1 MIEFIAENT
10 TRKIDSLGRIG
21 VPKGIRNRMR
31 LDVNQEMEFYTLR
44 AEDGR
49 EFVAFCPVE
58 SERNDEEKYIMV
70 ADLLT
75 ELGIDIPR
83 EVLDHI

>member
-1 MIEFIAENT
+1 MFEFIAENT
-10 TRKIDSLGRIG
+10 TRKIDTLGRIG

-44 AEDGR
+44 TDEK
-49 EFVAFCPVE
+49 EYVAFCPVE
-58 SERNDEEKYIMV
+58 SDHSDEDKYVMV

-75 ELGIDIPR
+75 ELGIAIPD
-83 EVLDHI
+83 EVLEHI

>member
-83 EVLDHI
+83 EVLEHI

>member
-10 TRKIDSLGRIG
+10 TRKIDTLGRIG

-44 AEDGR
+44 ADDGK
-49 EFVAFCPVE
+49 EYVAFCPVE
-58 SERNDEEKYIMV
+58 SDRTDEEKYVMV

-75 ELGIDIPR
+75 ELGIDIPS
-83 EVLDHI
+83 EVLEHI